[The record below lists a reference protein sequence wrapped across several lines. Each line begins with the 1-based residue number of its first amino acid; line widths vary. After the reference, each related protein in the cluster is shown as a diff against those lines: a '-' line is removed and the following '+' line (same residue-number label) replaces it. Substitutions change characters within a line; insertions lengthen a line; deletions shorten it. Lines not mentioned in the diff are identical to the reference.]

1 MEKIITEG
9 TKIYLALEPVDMRK
23 GFNGLYAQV
32 SEQLKLKPLSGALFV
47 FTNKTRTRVKILH
60 WDGSGLWV
68 MAKRLEEG
76 RFSWPKSAGSA
87 NKLVLGSTALRMLL
101 DGIELKHGA
110 KKAWYEV

>member
-1 MEKIITEG
+1 
-9 TKIYLALEPVDMRK
+9 MRK

-32 SEQLKLKPLSGALFV
+32 SDHLGLKALSGAMFV

-76 RFSWPKSAGSA
+76 RFSWPKSARESQ
-87 NKLVLGSTALRMLL
+87 KLVLSSTALRMLL

-110 KKAWYEV
+110 KKAWYEA